1 MTVALATPAPRA
13 AAYAV
18 PDVAPAAAFHAA
30 LVRDGWLLPTAVRGV
45 PGRSAIFERVLAGVE
60 AHLEAAAA
68 ADGAEVLRFPPVIPR
83 ALLEQSGYLN
93 SFPHLAG
100 SVHSF
105 AGTDAEH
112 QARLR
117 DAGGGAAGEPLGTDW
132 AGALPPT
139 AVVLTP
145 AACYP
150 VYAHA
155 RGDLPAGG
163 RLVDVASYCFRH
175 EPSDDP
181 GRMQSFRMH
190 EWVRLGTPD
199 DVRAFRDTWLKRG
212 VALLAALG
220 LEVHAD
226 VAHDPFFGRA
236 GRLLAAAQREQSLK
250 FELLAAV
257 GDPGRPTAVASC
269 NYHQDHFGGKF
280 GIRTAD
286 GASAH
291 TACVGFGLE
300 RLVLALVRRHG
311 TDAGAWPAPV
321 RDALRL

>member
-1 MTVALATPAPRA
+1 MSPTTIAPSAPYTPPNTV
-13 AAYAV
+13 
-18 PDVAPAAAFHAA
+18 PAAAFHAA
-30 LVRDGWLLPTAVRGV
+30 LVRDGWLLPATVPGV
-45 PGRSAIFERVLAGVE
+45 PGRSATFERVLASVE
-60 AHLEAAAA
+60 RHLERAAAD
-68 ADGAEVLRFPPVIPR
+68 DGAEVLRFPPLIPR
-83 ALLEQSGYLN
+83 ALLERSGYLE

-100 SVHSF
+100 SVHAFDGS
-105 AGTDAEH
+105 DADH
-112 QARLR
+112 RTLLR
-117 DAGGGAAGEPLGTDW
+117 AAGDDTASSLGTTW
-132 AGALPPT
+132 ADALPPT

-150 VYAHA
+150 VYEHA
-155 RGDLPAGG
+155 RGELPAGG

-199 DVRAFRDTWLKRG
+199 DVRAFRDRWLERG
-212 VALLAALG
+212 VTLLGALG

-226 VAHDPFFGRA
+226 VANDPFFGRA
-236 GRLLAAAQREQSLK
+236 GRLMAAAQREQSLK

-257 GDPGRPTAVASC
+257 GDPAHPTAVASC
-269 NYHQDHFGGKF
+269 NYHQDHFGHKF
-280 GIRTAD
+280 GIHTAD

-311 TDAGAWPAPV
+311 TDAGAWPAAV
-321 RDALRL
+321 RAVLAT